1 MSLEYNIEKI
11 ESIAQKIESEVL
23 AIDDVL
29 NLYEEAILMSKDC
42 LITLSSQKGRL
53 TELNASLEK
62 LIIED
67 YD

>member
-11 ESIAQKIESEVL
+11 ESIAQKIESEVF

-29 NLYEEAILMSKDC
+29 NLYEEAILISKDC

-62 LIIED
+62 LIIEY

>member
-29 NLYEEAILMSKDC
+29 NLYEEAILISKDC